1 MNRFKKFLKGTLVFI
16 FWLAIFSIFVDL
28 AYATGNGFCAIIAVI
43 IAIIMTKIYRPI
55 YRYTHNLIH
64 DWRRSRY

>member
-28 AYATGNGFCAIIAVI
+28 AYATGNGLCVIIAVI
-43 IAIIMTKIYRPI
+43 IAIIMTKIYRH
-55 YRYTHNLIH
+55 THNLIH